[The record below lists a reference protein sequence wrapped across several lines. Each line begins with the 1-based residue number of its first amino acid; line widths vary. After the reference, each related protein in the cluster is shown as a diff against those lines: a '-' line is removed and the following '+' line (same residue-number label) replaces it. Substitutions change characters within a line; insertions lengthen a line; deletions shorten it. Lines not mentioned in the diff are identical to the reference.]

1 MGVMKKSLKLNFI
14 IVIISLILLPDI
26 VIGAKLTDNDLLNMS
41 LTQLMS
47 INVSSVS
54 KKNEAIS
61 DAPGAIFVITQE
73 DIRRSGVTSI
83 PEALRMAPGVQV
95 NRMDANKWAITIR
108 GFNGRFA
115 NKLLVL
121 MDGRTI
127 YTPLF
132 AGVFWE
138 IQDYPLADIDR
149 IEVIRGGSGT
159 LWGANAFNGVINI
172 ITKKAEDTQ
181 GFLLSAGAGS
191 EEKGFATMRY
201 GNRIGKNIF
210 YRVYG
215 KAFSRDS
222 FTLEKGGHGNDD
234 YKMGHS
240 GFRLDLVKSHSE
252 TLSLHGDYYNGD
264 LGQTVS
270 VPDFFSPSYAKTFDE
285 NADVQGENIVCRWQK
300 KISETSDFDF
310 HIYYD
315 YTSRREYVFNDRRNT
330 MDLDFQHRFSP
341 FKNHSVLWGTGY
353 RITADHITKSAE
365 MTVKNNRQSDN
376 LYSGF
381 IQDEISF
388 FNHHF
393 RLIPGVRLEHNDYTG
408 YEIEPGIRSIYTTD
422 GEQTVWAALSRGVR
436 TPSRL
441 EQSVTFNQKVLP
453 PGYLFPGSPASMA
466 VMHGSSRY
474 DSEDVL
480 SYELG
485 LRSRLSTRIFTD
497 ISFFYN
503 HYDNMLSFRYGTPK
517 PPLFNVPATI
527 GNEVDGHSYGA
538 ELACTMDI
546 TEAWRLMATYSFM
559 TMNLDANQSD
569 SPVKQFFEDDIPRN
583 QFSIRSWL
591 NLSHHFEFDGWL
603 RYTDPLKD
611 YDIDNYFTLDLRIGW
626 QFSKAIDISFV
637 GQNLLHDHHREYGTS
652 TLLNTQITE
661 VDRGFYVKLN
671 WRL

>member
-1 MGVMKKSLKLNFI
+1 MNVLQKKLRLNI
-14 IVIISLILLPDI
+14 IIIFISLFTLPGL
-26 VIGAKLTDNDLLNMS
+26 VICKEPPHNDLLNMS

-47 INVSSVS
+47 ITVSSVS

-61 DAPGAIFVITQE
+61 DAPGAIFVITSE

-138 IQDYPLADIDR
+138 IQDYPLEDIDR

-172 ITKKAEDTQ
+172 ITKKARDTE
-181 GFLLSAGAGS
+181 GLLISTGAGS
-191 EEKGFATMRY
+191 EEKGFATIRY
-201 GNRIGKNIF
+201 GSRIGKKIF

-222 FTLEKGGHGNDD
+222 FALEHGGQGNDD

-240 GFRLDLVKSHSE
+240 GFRLDWLKSNNE
-252 TLSLHGDYYNGD
+252 TITLHGDYYGGT
-264 LGQTVS
+264 LGQTVN
-270 VPDFFSPSYAKTFDE
+270 VPDLFSSSYTKSIDE
-285 NADVQGENIVCRWQK
+285 NADVKGENIVCRWQK
-300 KISETSDFDF
+300 KFSETSNFDF
-310 HIYYD
+310 HLYYD
-315 YTSRREYVFNDRRNT
+315 YTSRQEYVFNDMLNT
-330 MDLDFQHRFSP
+330 IDLDFQHRFSP
-341 FKNHSVLWGTGY
+341 FSDHSILWGIGY
-353 RITADHITKSAE
+353 RLTIDHIKESAE
-365 MTVKNNRQSDN
+365 MTVQNARQSND

-381 IQDEISF
+381 IQDELSF

-393 RLIPGVRLEHNDYTG
+393 RLIPGIRLEHNDYTG
-408 YEIEPGIRSIYTTD
+408 YEAEPGIRSIYTT
-422 GEQTVWAALSRGVR
+422 GSGKTFWAVWSRGVR

-441 EQSVTFNQKVLP
+441 EQSVSFNQKVLP

-466 VMHGSSRY
+466 VMNGSSEY
-474 DSEDVL
+474 DSEKVT
-480 SYELG
+480 SYEFG
-485 LRSRLSTRIFTD
+485 FRSKLSTKVLMD
-497 ISFFYN
+497 LSFFYN
-503 HYDNMLSFRYGTPK
+503 HYDDMLSFRYGTPE
-517 PPLFNVPATI
+517 PPSFDLPAI
-527 GNEVDGHSYGA
+527 LGNEVDGHSYGA
-538 ELACTMDI
+538 ELACTI
-546 TEAWRLMATYSFM
+546 NISNAWRLMGTYSFM
-559 TMNLDANQSD
+559 SMDLDAHQSD

-591 NLSHHFEFDGWL
+591 NLPNNFEFDGWL
-603 RYTDPLKD
+603 RYTDTMKD
-611 YDIDNYFTLDLRIGW
+611 YDIDNYFTLDLRLGW
-626 QFSKAIDISFV
+626 QLSKTLNVSLT
-637 GQNLLHDHHREYGTS
+637 GQNLLHNRHREYGPS
-652 TLLNTQITE
+652 TLLNTEITE
-661 VDRGFYVKLN
+661 VERSFYVKFN